1 MRARRAALAA
11 LPKLAEG
18 RRVREHLVTLL
29 DDADPHVRTSVIAAL
44 EELGDPKAAGALR
57 ELLDRELEGRVI
69 RRARTAL
76 AALGGEGKK
85 DVRNLRDE
93 TEKLRGQLKEL
104 QTRLTKLEQAGTE
117 DGTRSRGKSPQK
129 ATKKTAKEATT
140 AKTPRK
146 ATAEKTPRAATPRK
160 ATTAKTSTK
169 KAPAKKTAAK
179 KAAAKKAAA
188 KRSAKKTARAA
199 TPRKGTAKRATKKT
213 AKKGAKRTGR

>member
-1 MRARRAALAA
+1 M
-11 LPKLAEG
+11 
-18 RRVREHLVTLL
+18 TLL

-117 DGTRSRGKSPQK
+117 DGARSRGKSPQK
-129 ATKKTAKEATT
+129 ATKKTAKGATT

-179 KAAAKKAAA
+179 KAAAK
-188 KRSAKKTARAA
+188 RSAKKTARAA